1 MEDEMNL
8 IEDQEVEEPKQNSD
22 GFDFGSFEMDM
33 SLAPSF

>member
-22 GFDFGSFEMDM
+22 GLGFEMDM